1 MTIELNT
8 FAAACYDMNSIAELE
23 QALID
28 GPDATDMKEWDLSE
42 EEWREQVRQAL
53 AELKEDAKK

>member
-28 GPDATDMKEWDLSE
+28 GPDATDMKEWNLSE
-42 EEWREQVRQAL
+42 EEWCEQVEAAL

>member
-1 MTIELNT
+1 MTIEMNT

-28 GPDATDMKEWDLSE
+28 GPDATDMKEWNLSE
-42 EEWREQVRQAL
+42 EEWREQVEAAL

>member
-8 FAAACYDMNSIAELE
+8 FAAACYDMNSIVELE
-23 QALID
+23 QALKD
-28 GPDATDMKEWDLSE
+28 GPDATDMQEWDLTESE
-42 EEWREQVRQAL
+42 WTEQVEAAL

>member
-8 FAAACYDMNSIAELE
+8 FAAACYDMNSIVELE

-28 GPDATDMKEWDLSE
+28 GPDATDMKEWGLSE
-42 EEWREQVRQAL
+42 EEWREQVEAAL
-53 AELKEDAKK
+53 AELREDAKK

>member
-28 GPDATDMKEWDLSE
+28 GPDATDMKEWNLSE
-42 EEWREQVRQAL
+42 EEWREQVEAAL

>member
-28 GPDATDMKEWDLSE
+28 GPDSTDMKEWDLSE
-42 EEWREQVRQAL
+42 EEWREQVGQAL